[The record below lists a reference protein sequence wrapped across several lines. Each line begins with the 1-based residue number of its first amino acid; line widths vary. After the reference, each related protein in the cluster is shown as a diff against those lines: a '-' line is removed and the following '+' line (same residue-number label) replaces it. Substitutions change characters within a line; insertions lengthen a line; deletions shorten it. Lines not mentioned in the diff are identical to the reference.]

1 MIKII
6 KWTCAKCE
14 DKLFLRVDDT
24 SEKDKARLVKF
35 ETYATKH
42 VLNEGHEMIRK
53 EKEETGA
60 KYV

>member
-1 MIKII
+1 LVVNDESKN
-6 KWTCAKCE
+6 
-14 DKLFLRVDDT
+14 DRD
-24 SEKDKARLVKF
+24 RLMKF

-42 VLNEGHEMIRK
+42 VLNEGHEMIHK